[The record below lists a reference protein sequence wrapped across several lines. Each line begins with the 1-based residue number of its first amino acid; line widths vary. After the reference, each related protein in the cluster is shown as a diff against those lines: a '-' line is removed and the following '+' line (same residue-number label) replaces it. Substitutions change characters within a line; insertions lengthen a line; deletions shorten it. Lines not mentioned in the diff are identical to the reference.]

1 MHGPSLKQRKRKRR
15 LRVFLCLLIFVFSF
29 FNIGIFLPTLTLII
43 FELRNEITQLI
54 RRVFGKTL
62 FDGYDKLFKKHIKDI
77 KVYGEYGVGN
87 STTWVYQNTNAKI
100 LSVDTSKE
108 WINIVQS
115 KMNELDRIQIDWID
129 LGVVGDWGTPI
140 SYKKREFII
149 NYLESIW
156 MKNNKPELI
165 LIDGRF
171 RVACFLYSL
180 LKAFPGSKIIFDDYR
195 NRPHYQVVEEFIK
208 PTELYGNQALFI
220 VTENL
225 SINKIEKSISKFLYV
240 LD

>member
-15 LRVFLCLLIFVFSF
+15 LRVFLCLLIFAFSF
-29 FNIGIFLPTLTLII
+29 FKMGIFLPILTLII
-43 FELRNEITQLI
+43 FELRNEITQII
-54 RRVFGKTL
+54 RQISGKIL

-77 KVYGEYGVGN
+77 KIYGEYGIGN

-108 WINIVQS
+108 WINIVKS
-115 KMNELDRIQIDWID
+115 KINELDRIQIDWID
-129 LGVVGDWGTPI
+129 LGKLGDWGTPV
-140 SYKKREFII
+140 SYKKRDFIR

-156 MKNNKPELI
+156 IKNNKPELI

-180 LKAFPGSKIIFDDYR
+180 LKAAPGAKIIFDDYR
-195 NRPHYQVVEEFIK
+195 KWTNCSKEHQKI
-208 PTELYGNQALFI
+208 
-220 VTENL
+220 
-225 SINKIEKSISKFLYV
+225 INC
-240 LD
+240 

>member
-1 MHGPSLKQRKRKRR
+1 
-15 LRVFLCLLIFVFSF
+15 
-29 FNIGIFLPTLTLII
+29 
-43 FELRNEITQLI
+43 
-54 RRVFGKTL
+54 
-62 FDGYDKLFKKHIKDI
+62 
-77 KVYGEYGVGN
+77 
-87 STTWVYQNTNAKI
+87 
-100 LSVDTSKE
+100 
-108 WINIVQS
+108 
-115 KMNELDRIQIDWID
+115 MNELDRIQIDWID

>member
-54 RRVFGKTL
+54 RRVFEKTL